1 MKIGRANVGKMEDM
15 SEEILAPG
23 RTLGVIGA
31 GVMGTA
37 LLKGMLDHGLLTR
50 RQAWGAAKTEASCEE
65 VATRLGIT
73 TARDYDELVADA
85 GILLIA
91 VKPGQIGKVAEKLKA
106 AHLRPDTLLITV
118 LAGISTAKLEDLL
131 GTGNPV
137 LRAMPNTPSLVG
149 HGVTVYC
156 GGRTVTSAH
165 LDAARRIFSSV
176 GKALEVEEHYFNAI
190 TALSGSGP
198 AYMYL
203 VMEALADAGVRVGL
217 PRDLAME
224 LVAQTMLGSAH
235 MVQETGRHPAA
246 LRDDVTTPAGCTIGG
261 LLMLE
266 DGKIRSV
273 LARAVEEATRIVDH
287 LGKTKQ

>member
-1 MKIGRANVGKMEDM
+1 M
-15 SEEILAPG
+15 SDLLLEPG
-23 RTLGVIGA
+23 RTLGVVGA

-37 LLKGMLDHGLLTR
+37 LLKGILDHGLLLPK
-50 RQAWGAAKTEASCEE
+50 QAWAATKTEASSIE
-65 VATRLGIT
+65 VAGSLGIR
-73 TARDYDELVADA
+73 AVPAYESWVPSA

-91 VKPGQIGKVAEKLKA
+91 VKPGQAAKVIEKLKLSG
-106 AHLRPDTLLITV
+106 LREDTLLISV
-118 LAGISTAKLEDLL
+118 LAGVTTETFETLL
-131 GTGNPV
+131 GRPQPV
-137 LRAMPNTPSLVG
+137 IRAMPNTPCLVG

-156 GGRTVTSAH
+156 GGKGVEARH
-165 LDAARRIFSSV
+165 LAIAERIFHSV
-176 GKALEVEEHYFNAI
+176 GQAREVEEHYFNAI

-203 VMEALADAGVRVGL
+203 VMESLADAGVRVGL
-217 PRDLAME
+217 PRDLAMT
-224 LVAQTMLGSAH
+224 LVAQTMMGSAK

-273 LARAVEEATRIVDH
+273 LARAVEEATKIVEQ
-287 LGKTKQ
+287 LGKSKS

>member
-1 MKIGRANVGKMEDM
+1 M
-15 SEEILAPG
+15 SEALLSSG

-50 RQAWGAAKTEASCEE
+50 RQAWATAKTEASCVE
-65 VATRLGIT
+65 VAQNLGVA
-73 TARDYDELVADA
+73 TAREYEELVADA
-85 GILLIA
+85 EILLIA
-91 VKPGQIGKVAEKLKA
+91 VKPAQAQKVADKLKHA
-106 AHLRPDTLLITV
+106 GLRHDALLISV
-118 LAGISTAKLEDLL
+118 LAGVTTERLEGFL
-131 GTGNPV
+131 GSENAV
-137 LRAMPNTPSLVG
+137 VRAMPNTPCLVG

-156 GGRTVTSAH
+156 GGRWAGARH
-165 LDAARRIFSSV
+165 LELAQKIFLSV

-203 VMEALADAGVRVGL
+203 VMESLADAGVRVGL

-224 LVAQTMLGSAH
+224 LVAQTMLGSAK

-273 LARAVEEATRIVDH
+273 LARAVEEATRIVEQ
-287 LGKTKQ
+287 LGKGKS